1 MSPKNRKEEN
11 MNRNRMTMVIISTLI
26 SVAVLFAWPCK
37 PAAAEKPIVLKI
49 AHHASP
55 RNPFWQTG
63 IAPLCQKLEGKSQ
76 GRIKIEYYHAESLLK
91 SVDMWDG
98 TVKGITDLSWTVFA
112 YTPIFP
118 LLNDLAALPF
128 SYPAASFGGKAQLQL
143 YKEGLLDKELDKAIV
158 LGFDPTA
165 PAGILSK
172 QPIKTPADMKG
183 KSFRAA
189 GEMHTK
195 VVKIL
200 GGTPVALPI
209 ADTYV
214 GLERGVLDGGLTAI
228 SPAAAFKLHQICKNY
243 TEVKLGGLATGLVMN
258 KASYQAL
265 PKDLQR
271 IVDEVMGGEQSTI
284 FMGKADDAFDKV
296 AARQTFIGAGVNFIS
311 LSDTEL
317 MAFYDPLQP
326 LWSEW
331 VTNMEAKGLPAK
343 KLVNRWIAI
352 MKDLGYTVPVKVS
365 F

>member
-1 MSPKNRKEEN
+1 
-11 MNRNRMTMVIISTLI
+11 MNRNRMTMVIIVSLITVAMLFGWPWEST
-26 SVAVLFAWPCK
+26 
-37 PAAAEKPIVLKI
+37 AAEKPIVLKF

-55 RNPFWQTG
+55 KNPFWETG
-63 IAPLCQKLEGKSQ
+63 IAPLCQELERKSQ

-98 TVKGITDLSWTVFA
+98 TVKGIADLSWTVFA

-128 SYPAASFGGKAQLQL
+128 SYPAASFGGKAQLKL

-165 PAGILSK
+165 PAGIHSK
-172 QPIKTPADMKG
+172 QPIKTPSDMKG

-195 VVKIL
+195 VVRIL

-209 ADTYV
+209 ADSYV
-214 GLERGVLDGGLTAI
+214 ALERGVIDGALSAI
-228 SPAAAFKLHQICKNY
+228 SPAAAFKLQEICKYY

-258 KASYQAL
+258 KARYQAL

-271 IVDEVMGGEQSTI
+271 IVDEVMGGEQSTV
-284 FMGKADDAFDKV
+284 FMGKADDGYDQGV
-296 AARQTFIGAGVNFIS
+296 ARQTFIRAGVNFIS
-311 LSDTEL
+311 LSDSEL
-317 MAFYDPLQP
+317 ASFYDPLKPFWTQ
-326 LWSEW
+326 W
-331 VTNMEAKGLPAK
+331 VTSMESKGLPAK

-352 MKDLGYTVPVKVS
+352 MKDLGFTVPVQAS